1 MKTFKEIT
9 SEPEYR
15 ERVIKYFRLPMRLS
29 VSEEKFNNDLDYIRQ
44 TDKDK
49 FEQIVN
55 FVVSDFN
62 TECEAQ
68 GTETPDFTM
77 ENILDPILKK
87 FNDNKDWQE
96 FMKQDNSDVLADYK
110 GITSVHGF
118 YTKENDGKH
127 FISFDLQAANWQSL
141 QNIMGFTET
150 YEEMIVQYTDNLIPP
165 VSKTF
170 RTKITGV
177 LGQKNIID
185 NNKKILRDNK
195 EKILNTVFDSTGI
208 DLRGQEAFAFYAD
221 EFLIE
226 IDKSTLHK
234 FNTMALP
241 KIEGYIE
248 EDTNVKVHLTPFT
261 LKWLDVN
268 KSCAKIYKDDYEI
281 LNISKDILLIFNK
294 IENNIRFKKTDFE
307 KIKLGKDETEVQFIR
322 KIHSALNEIKLE
334 LKYKDMSNITLR

>member
-1 MKTFKEIT
+1 M
-9 SEPEYR
+9 S
-15 ERVIKYFRLPMRLS
+15 
-29 VSEEKFNNDLDYIRQ
+29 
-44 TDKDK
+44 
-49 FEQIVN
+49 
-55 FVVSDFN
+55 
-62 TECEAQ
+62 
-68 GTETPDFTM
+68 
-77 ENILDPILKK
+77 
-87 FNDNKDWQE
+87 
-96 FMKQDNSDVLADYK
+96 
-110 GITSVHGF
+110 
-118 YTKENDGKH
+118 
-127 FISFDLQAANWQSL
+127 
-141 QNIMGFTET
+141 
-150 YEEMIVQYTDNLIPP
+150 
-165 VSKTF
+165 TF

-185 NNKKILRDNK
+185 NNKKILKDNK

-208 DLRGQEAFAFYAD
+208 DLRGQEAFAFSAD